1 MVDSVLRYRSGAVS
15 IADATWSCTGAEH
28 PVLAIEA
35 GSLVFVRSGLLQLSA
50 SCSNCCVDANQV
62 LAAPRPQ
69 LCVPA
74 SAHGSCTIFHFGQ
87 GALDSEAAM
96 HGAGASMSSPTL
108 FMRHWHALFWSR
120 SRPDRR
126 ELIERATLGLLQ
138 EFGTKFVQ
146 QTLGDGALVGTI
158 KKELDC
164 NGAAPLALEPLAVKF
179 QMSPFTV
186 SRTFHR
192 EVGLSIRHY
201 CKRLRLRN
209 ALHLMLESDGDLS
222 AIAIDLGFFDQ
233 AHFSNAFRQEFGIP
247 PSLVVT
253 AHRLTKLM
261 SV

>member
-1 MVDSVLRYRSGAVS
+1 MVDAVLRYRSGAVS
-15 IADATWSCTGAEH
+15 ITDATWSRTGMEH
-28 PVLAIEA
+28 PVLAIES
-35 GSLVFVRSGLLQLSA
+35 GSLVFVRSGMLQLST
-50 SCSNCCVDANQV
+50 SCSNWCVDANQV

-74 SAHGSCTIFHFGQ
+74 TAHGSCTIFQFGQ
-87 GALDSEAAM
+87 GMLDSEAAM
-96 HGAGASMSSPTL
+96 RGAVAPMSSPTL

-126 ELIERATLGLLQ
+126 ELIERAALGLLQ
-138 EFGTKFVQ
+138 EFDTQLVP
-146 QTLGDGALVGTI
+146 LRIGDGALVGAI
-158 KKELDC
+158 KRELDN

-179 QMSPFTV
+179 KMSPFTV

-209 ALHLMLESDGDLS
+209 ALQLMLESDGDLS
-222 AIAIDLGFFDQ
+222 AIAIDLGYFDQ

-247 PSLVVT
+247 PSLVVM
-253 AHRLTKLM
+253 AHRLTKFM

>member
-1 MVDSVLRYRSGAVS
+1 MDPVLRYRSGVLS
-15 IADATWSCTGAEH
+15 IADATWSSTGAER

-35 GSLVFVRSGLLQLSA
+35 GSLVFVRSGLLQVSA
-50 SCSNCCVDANQV
+50 SRSNCCVDANQV
-62 LAAPRPQ
+62 LAASRPQ
-69 LCVPA
+69 LCFPA
-74 SAHGSCTIFHFGQ
+74 GAHGSCTIFHFGQ
-87 GALDSEAAM
+87 RALDSEVAM
-96 HGAGASMSSPTL
+96 HGAAASMSSPTL
-108 FMRHWHALFWSR
+108 FMRHWHALCWSR
-120 SRPDRR
+120 SRPDRD

-138 EFGTKFVQ
+138 EFCTQFVPQ
-146 QTLGDGALVGTI
+146 PLGNGALVGAV
-158 KKELDC
+158 KGELDN

-179 QMSPFTV
+179 KMSPFTV

-209 ALHLMLESDGDLS
+209 ALQLMLESDGDLS

-253 AHRLTKLM
+253 AHRFTKLM

>member
-1 MVDSVLRYRSGAVS
+1 MDSLLRYRSGTVS
-15 IADATWSCTGAEH
+15 IADATWSSTSAEH

-35 GSLVFVRSGLLQLSA
+35 GSLVFVRSGMLQVSA
-50 SCSNCCVDANQV
+50 SFSNCFVDANQV

-74 SAHGSCTIFHFGQ
+74 STHGSCTVFQFGQ
-87 GALDSEAAM
+87 RALELDVAM
-96 HGAGASMSSPTL
+96 HGAASMSGPTL
-108 FMRHWHALFWSR
+108 FMRQWHALCWSR

-126 ELIERATLGLLQ
+126 DLIERATLGILR
-138 EFGTKFVQ
+138 EFRTEFVP
-146 QTLGDGALVGTI
+146 QTLGDGALVGAI
-158 KKELDC
+158 KKELDN
-164 NGAAPLALEPLAVKF
+164 NGAAPLALEPLAVRF
-179 QMSPFTV
+179 QLSPFTV

-209 ALHLMLESDGDLS
+209 ALNLMLESDGDLS

-247 PSLVVT
+247 PSLVVS